1 MDSEKSTCNP
11 QLCSS
16 RVLREWLKKI
26 QEIQT
31 NFNTSWSNSL
41 HSENCKMGEKARSF
55 AKKEWRT
62 RWRQIEN
69 FWLSGKHSWSC
80 LGQEEA
86 GNKYTAQ
93 NWLGFWG
100 LTDWICSVSGQDKH
114 VQRHKG
120 HVSSSLLSWQSRQ
133 EQLHPGPRKVF
144 QHQRRCFVFAFPH
157 SGVSQDFLFIFGF
170 M

>member
-1 MDSEKSTCNP
+1 MIKENSGN
-11 QLCSS
+11 
-16 RVLREWLKKI
+16 
-26 QEIQT
+26 T

-41 HSENCKMGEKARSF
+41 HLENCKMGEKARSF

-69 FWLSGKHSWSC
+69 FWLAGQHSWSC
-80 LGQEEA
+80 LGQEGA

-93 NWLGFWG
+93 NWLGLWG
-100 LTDWICSVSGQDKH
+100 LTDWICSFWSRQTCPKT
-114 VQRHKG
+114 QR
-120 HVSSSLLSWQSRQ
+120 SLNSSLLPWQSRQ

-157 SGVSQDFLFIFGF
+157 SGVSRDFLFIFGF